1 MSKDPF
7 IFNMVCFT
15 TNSDR
20 FRPSSIINKYLTN
33 SEYNN
38 NIKISKNKSL
48 NFYYKLENKQYKHNK
63 ILIYINEILNLEEEK
78 NDICNLCDSYL
89 IIIDLE
95 NDNTYEQLDIIFNF
109 MRNICDLDKCIF
121 IMGVYVDSKNT
132 KKELDE
138 DNIKEYLDG
147 QKLIYEYIE
156 SNVDSIR
163 DLVMTI
169 DFIIKES
176 IKKLEK
182 KIIEMELQEQAE
194 NQCKSKCTIY

>member
-1 MSKDPF
+1 
-7 IFNMVCFT
+7 MVCFT

-38 NIKISKNKSL
+38 NIKLSKNKSL

>member
-1 MSKDPF
+1 M
-7 IFNMVCFT
+7 
-15 TNSDR
+15 
-20 FRPSSIINKYLTN
+20 L
-33 SEYNN
+33 
-38 NIKISKNKSL
+38 
-48 NFYYKLENKQYKHNK
+48 YKLENKQYKHNK

-182 KIIEMELQEQAE
+182 KIIEIELQEQAE